1 MNLTSSEIVIF
12 VLTLVWAI
20 PCAAMVRLY
29 FRNPYE
35 NSACGFLAVVFG
47 VLTLIFAVM
56 SIISAHDII
65 EDYNREYTMTYKV
78 HYCDGSSKTRTLVS
92 ERRITAQPTRCRRIV
107 YTYETGQFIVDGQF
121 EIVSYTYKQIR

>member
-1 MNLTSSEIVIF
+1 MNLTGNEIVIF
-12 VLTLVWAI
+12 ALTLVFAI
-20 PCAAMVRLY
+20 PFAAMSRLY
-29 FRNPYE
+29 FRNPSE
-35 NSACGFLAVVFG
+35 NDACGFLAIVFG
-47 VLTLIFAVM
+47 VLTLIFVIM
-56 SIISAHDII
+56 SIICAHDII

-107 YTYETGQFIVDGQF
+107 YTYETGQFAVDGQF

>member
-1 MNLTSSEIVIF
+1 MNLTGTEIVIF
-12 VLTLVWAI
+12 ALTLGWAI
-20 PCAAMVRLY
+20 LYAAMARLY

-35 NSACGFLAVVFG
+35 NDACGFLAIVFG
-47 VLTLIFAVM
+47 ALTVIFLVM
-56 SIISAHDII
+56 SIICAHDII
-65 EDYNREYTMTYKV
+65 EDYNREYTMIYKV

-107 YTYETGQFIVDGQF
+107 YTYETGQFVVDGQF